1 MSYWTLLSDFFP
13 VLVGSAT
20 VFFGGLV
27 AFQFLTTHALSNA
40 RSTSMG
46 AGESTEGG
54 ESEDDGIPTWGPPP
68 PPLSGAITLE
78 ELRPNDGIDGR
89 PIHICAKGI
98 VFDMTE
104 RGQDFYGPD
113 CGYAIMA
120 GRDAS
125 VALAKMSLDGADTEE
140 PVDMSV
146 LVGSEM
152 DVLDDWVAKYKLKYP
167 CLGRLVRDAAT
178 DPGPAAFL
186 REHFQIGEVGEVGE
200 VGEGG
205 EAGEAGEGGGEG
217 PGAEAGVVAEIA
229 AGAAEAAGEGG
240 AGDDDGGEGEGEGT
254 DDAGKSPGHK
264 HTRSGNMKESPG
276 SDSGG
281 SGGGGGVLAS
291 AVAKEKSPL

>member
-54 ESEDDGIPTWGPPP
+54 ESEDGGIPTWGPPP
-68 PPLSGAITLE
+68 PPLSRAITLE
-78 ELRPNDGIDGR
+78 ELRPNDGVDGR

-186 REHFQIGEVGEVGE
+186 REHFQIGEGGEV
-200 VGEGG
+200 
-205 EAGEAGEGGGEG
+205 GEGGGEG

-240 AGDDDGGEGEGEGT
+240 AGDDDRGEGEGEGEGT

-264 HTRSGNMKESPG
+264 HTRSGNIKDSPG

-291 AVAKEKSPL
+291 AVEREKSPL